1 MPNVFTSLYTT
12 GHSFPRCTWNNQIS
26 YHSISHGDHHVCPY
40 VCRYHFLHTSWQWI
54 CELVFTSEQL
64 DYCYAILTL
73 RLVLFSVWILITS
86 RTLSFRKRS
95 QQTMMTVLVFVA
107 NFPLRIWL
115 VFNVIPPVV
124 IANAFIRIRTF
135 PPRLLDWIGRRYN
148 KLFME
153 VDPSDLVLALLVIMN
168 VTSLLR

>member
-1 MPNVFTSLYTT
+1 METVLWWVLVLQPLSNAMFLQGWATQQCLFVWHVSFDWLRWKLFMPNVCTSLYTT

-40 VCRYHFLHTSWQWI
+40 ICRYHVLHISWQWI

-115 VFNVIPPVV
+115 VFNV
-124 IANAFIRIRTF
+124 
-135 PPRLLDWIGRRYN
+135 
-148 KLFME
+148 
-153 VDPSDLVLALLVIMN
+153 
-168 VTSLLR
+168 